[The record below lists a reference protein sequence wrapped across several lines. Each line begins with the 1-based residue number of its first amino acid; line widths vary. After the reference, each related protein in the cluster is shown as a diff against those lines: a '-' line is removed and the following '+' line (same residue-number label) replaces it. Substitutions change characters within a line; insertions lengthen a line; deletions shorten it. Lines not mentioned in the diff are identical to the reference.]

1 LGTQISTL
9 FRWKIWK
16 NSNFTATNKFVWNFF
31 FKTID
36 ISGIG
41 IVDEY
46 GKIDT
51 KILQMKLPRKE
62 LRRTLPIDKNEL
74 EKETKLE
81 TIFEHMK
88 QDLNVK
94 DEGLLVVK
102 QNLLKSLKF

>member
-1 LGTQISTL
+1 
-9 FRWKIWK
+9 
-16 NSNFTATNKFVWNFF
+16 
-31 FKTID
+31 
-36 ISGIG
+36 
-41 IVDEY
+41 
-46 GKIDT
+46 
-51 KILQMKLPRKE
+51 MKLPRKE